1 MEVKN
6 DGLRV
11 YALVDSDGNTRY
23 AYGPDWVWA
32 ALFTGDIRGY
42 DTPEEAKAAWERGEW
57 SSENK

>member
-6 DGLRV
+6 DELHTYV
-11 YALVDSDGNTRY
+11 NFSSDGKRRY
-23 AYGPDWVWA
+23 AYGPDWVWV

-57 SSENK
+57 SSEV